1 MLTALLIAWFSGAAT
16 AAGVG
21 RAVAQSGTRVVVLE
35 ISVPKKGMPAVHL
48 SAREGETVKISV
60 DGVGLFGFQPTL
72 DEDDESTVTVPVFD
86 LGSDPERRLGET
98 NLKAGGRAV
107 QSKTSPSFGIQ
118 VLRVTQPK

>member
-16 AAGVG
+16 AAGVR
-21 RAVAQSGTRVVVLE
+21 RAVAQSATRVVVLE

-48 SAREGETVKISV
+48 SAREGETVTISV
-60 DGVGLFGFQPTL
+60 DGVGRFGFQPTF
-72 DEDDESTVTVPVFD
+72 DKDDESNVTVTVFD